1 MQLGQACS
9 VRSQLHGTLVKCAA
23 RSRGNVGKALM
34 AACVLEYRNT
44 KLAAIEARAR
54 DQALT
59 EGVGQSKDCATKL
72 AIRWTYATYGE
83 GILALAWRPV
93 TKLLRAKSVKLI
105 A

>member
-1 MQLGQACS
+1 
-9 VRSQLHGTLVKCAA
+9 
-23 RSRGNVGKALM
+23 M